1 VAKRRVLQAALSPR
15 LAPSRP
21 GTAGNLLGTIAVLF
35 STPSQ
40 LRRAGG
46 YINGRT
52 TLLERSLLWIDQPQ
66 ARSLHAG
73 SAAHVPTGS
82 ALHQSALQRVPV
94 LGHQFLGRNLGNA
107 PGGGATSDASA
118 FCTQPVNHTWPISV
132 LYRSHL

>member
-1 VAKRRVLQAALSPR
+1 MAKRRVLQPALSPR

-21 GTAGNLLGTIAVLF
+21 RTGGNLLGTIAVLF

-52 TLLERSLLWIDQPQ
+52 TLLERSLLWIDQLQ

-73 SAAHVPTGS
+73 SAAHVATGS
-82 ALHQSALQRVPV
+82 AFHQSALHRVPV

-118 FCTQPVNHTWPISV
+118 F
-132 LYRSHL
+132 RSR